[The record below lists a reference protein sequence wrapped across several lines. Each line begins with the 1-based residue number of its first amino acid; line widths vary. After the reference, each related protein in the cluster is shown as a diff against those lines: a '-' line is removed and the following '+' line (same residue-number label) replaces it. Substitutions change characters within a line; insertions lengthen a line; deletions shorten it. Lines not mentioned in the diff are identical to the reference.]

1 MDLGNK
7 TVLVAG
13 TGISGMG
20 AMELLVKTDA
30 ELILYD
36 GNTELTV
43 EGIQAKLPETDK
55 KIDGECD

>member
-13 TGISGMG
+13 TGISGIG
-20 AMELLVKTDA
+20 AIKLLIQTDA

-36 GNTELTV
+36 GNVELKV
-43 EGIQAKLPETDK
+43 EGM
-55 KIDGECD
+55 